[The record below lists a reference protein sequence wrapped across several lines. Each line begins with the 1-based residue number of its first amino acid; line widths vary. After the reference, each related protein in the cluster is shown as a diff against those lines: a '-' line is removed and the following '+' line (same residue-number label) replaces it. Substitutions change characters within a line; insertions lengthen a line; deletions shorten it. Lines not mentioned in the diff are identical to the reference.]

1 MRFDKFTIKSQE
13 ALTAA
18 QQIAEQHEHQQIEP
32 EHLLLAIVQ
41 QDDGIAKT
49 ILKKLGAEPQAVIA
63 KLEEALKKLPKVS
76 GYGAGEVYL
85 SPRCKKILD
94 TADKEAQRLN
104 DDYVSIEHLLVG
116 YCRSP

>member
-18 QQIAEQHEHQQIEP
+18 QQIAEKHEHQQIES

-49 ILKKLGAEPQAVIA
+49 ILKKLGAEPQAVIS
-63 KLEEALKKLPKVS
+63 KIEDSLKKLPKVS

-85 SPRCKKILD
+85 L
-94 TADKEAQRLN
+94 QRQVLRALPT
-104 DDYVSIEHLLVG
+104 VLRIRAV
-116 YCRSP
+116 